1 MGSSKTSTDLGR
13 LESLLGFR
21 FRDPSLFQTAL
32 THRSF
37 CNEHDLPASVSYE
50 RLEFLGD
57 AVLELT
63 VSEELYRVFPDF
75 PEGRLTTIRSSLVR
89 GPTLAGVAR
98 RMDLGGMLLV
108 GKGVEISG
116 GRQQESILA
125 AAFEALV
132 AAVYLDQGSDVAKEF
147 LLRMMAGEFAEY
159 AGAGPNGRS
168 PDNPKGRLQEHV
180 QGLGLQ
186 TPDYHLVGS
195 EGPDHGPVFTVEVV
209 LNGEVIGT
217 GRGGRKSEAEVEAA
231 RHALAALE
239 AVG

>member
-1 MGSSKTSTDLGR
+1 MGSSRTSTDLGR

-63 VSEELYRVFPDF
+63 VSEELYRAFPDF

-89 GPTLAGVAR
+89 GPTIAGVAR

-116 GRQQESILA
+116 GRHQESILA

-132 AAVYLDQGSDVAKEF
+132 AAVYLDQGSEATRGF
-147 LLRMMAGEFAEY
+147 LLRMMSGEFAD
-159 AGAGPNGRS
+159 AGPNGASR
-168 PDNPKGRLQEHV
+168 DNPKGRLQEHV
-180 QGLGLQ
+180 QGLGLP

-231 RHALAALE
+231 RRALAALE
-239 AVG
+239 AGG

>member
-1 MGSSKTSTDLGR
+1 M
-13 LESLLGFR
+13 
-21 FRDPSLFQTAL
+21 A
-32 THRSF
+32 
-37 CNEHDLPASVSYE
+37 
-50 RLEFLGD
+50 
-57 AVLELT
+57 
-63 VSEELYRVFPDF
+63 
-75 PEGRLTTIRSSLVR
+75 
-89 GPTLAGVAR
+89 
-98 RMDLGGMLLV
+98 
-108 GKGVEISG
+108 
-116 GRQQESILA
+116 
-125 AAFEALV
+125 

-168 PDNPKGRLQEHV
+168 PDKPPRAASKTRSR
-180 QGLGLQ
+180 LGLQ
-186 TPDYHLVGS
+186 TPNYHLVGS